1 MRTEARLFTGVAA
14 FFAATAVLY
23 GWWSAEPAGTAA
35 LTVAFLMASL
45 VAFFFRVQHRKRG
58 PRPQDRDDAEVADS
72 AGPLDFFPPHSP
84 WPVTIALGAVV
95 LALGVVYGLWLALIG
110 FGVLAFTVFGFVFQY
125 AGRGAQRPSSSGEP
139 GEPDADGSRSGSS
152 TSARSP

>member
-14 FFAATAVLY
+14 FFALTAAGY

-45 VAFFFRVQHRKRG
+45 IAFFLRVQHRRRG
-58 PRPQDRDDAEVADS
+58 PRAQDRGDAEVHET
-72 AGPLDFFPPHSP
+72 AGPLEFFPPHSP
-84 WPVTIALGAVV
+84 WPVTIALGALV

-110 FGVLAFTVFGFVFQY
+110 FGVLAMAVSGFVFQY
-125 AGRGAQRPSSSGEP
+125 AGRGTQRSDAP
-139 GEPDADGSRSGSS
+139 GPERAPGDDSGSAS
-152 TSARSP
+152 TTSTRSP